1 MEVIFCELP
10 KQLPMKLAFGTKRA
24 LNIDAQKWMPFQFDD
39 GFIQPLRIQT
49 SIRKY
54 DDRPTGGQKPSK
66 LFQ

>member
-1 MEVIFCELP
+1 
-10 KQLPMKLAFGTKRA
+10 MKLAFWTKRA

-39 GFIQPLRIQT
+39 GFIPPLRIET

-54 DDRPTGGQKPSK
+54 NECPTGGQKPSK